1 MAKVRGFR
9 GATTA
14 DENTEAAIHEATR
27 EMLEALVEA
36 NDIQVDDIAAATFS
50 TTRDLDAS
58 FPAAAARKYMGWNY
72 VALMSSNEMEVAGG
86 QPKCIRV
93 MVLVNTDKPPE
104 EINNVYLRGAAH
116 LRSRDGRNT

>member
-14 DENTEAAIHEATR
+14 DENTEAAIQEATR
-27 EMLEALVEA
+27 EMLEKLVEA
-36 NDIQVDDIAAATFS
+36 NDIDVDDIAAATFS
-50 TTRDLDAS
+50 TTKDLDAS
-58 FPAAAARKYMGWNY
+58 FPAAAARKYLGWDY
-72 VALMSSNEMEVAGG
+72 VALMSSNEMDVAGG

-93 MVLVNTDKPPE
+93 MVLVNTERSPQ

-116 LRSRDGRNT
+116 LRTRDGRDS

>member
-14 DENTEAAIHEATR
+14 DENTEASIQEATR
-27 EMLEALVEA
+27 EMLERLVEA
-36 NDIQVDDIAAATFS
+36 NDIAVDDIAAATFS
-50 TTRDLDAS
+50 TTKDLDAS
-58 FPAAAARKYMGWNY
+58 FPAAAARKYLGWDY
-72 VALMSSNEMEVAGG
+72 VALMSSNEMDVAGG

-93 MVLVNTDKPPE
+93 MVLVNTDRSPQ

-116 LRSRDGRNT
+116 LRTRDGRTS